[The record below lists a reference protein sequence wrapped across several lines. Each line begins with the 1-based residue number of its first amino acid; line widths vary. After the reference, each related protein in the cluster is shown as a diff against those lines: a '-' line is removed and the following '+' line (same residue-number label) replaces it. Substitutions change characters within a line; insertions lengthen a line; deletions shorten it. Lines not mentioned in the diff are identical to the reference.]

1 MPPAEG
7 RDPVEDIKTIN
18 DEIAKYDP
26 RILQKPMI
34 IACNKTDL
42 IIDEQGTDCP
52 LTRIKEIY
60 EPQGVKVFA
69 ISAATNTG
77 LRDLLEAAWTYVEAA
92 GAEKTEVYE
101 SEVDLETLDHKE
113 QLAIEFKKLNADTYS
128 VEGPKIEKMLGYT
141 NLQAEKGFEFF
152 QQFLV
157 DQGIIRKLKKMG
169 IQEGDTI
176 KIYGHTFEFYDTDA
190 YEEGDLQSA
199 IDMAFPKR
207 HAEKSDD
214 VEDEGIGYDEG
225 DEDDYAEALELGD
238 EDDTEN

>member
-1 MPPAEG
+1 
-7 RDPVEDIKTIN
+7 
-18 DEIAKYDP
+18 
-26 RILQKPMI
+26 
-34 IACNKTDL
+34 
-42 IIDEQGTDCP
+42 
-52 LTRIKEIY
+52 
-60 EPQGVKVFA
+60 
-69 ISAATNTG
+69 
-77 LRDLLEAAWTYVEAA
+77 
-92 GAEKTEVYE
+92 
-101 SEVDLETLDHKE
+101 
-113 QLAIEFKKLNADTYS
+113 
-128 VEGPKIEKMLGYT
+128 MLGYT

-199 IDMAFPKR
+199 IDQAFPKR

-214 VEDEGIGYDEG
+214 VEDEDIGYDEG
-225 DEDDYAEALELGD
+225 DGDDYAESLELGD

>member
-1 MPPAEG
+1 
-7 RDPVEDIKTIN
+7 
-18 DEIAKYDP
+18 
-26 RILQKPMI
+26 
-34 IACNKTDL
+34 
-42 IIDEQGTDCP
+42 
-52 LTRIKEIY
+52 
-60 EPQGVKVFA
+60 
-69 ISAATNTG
+69 
-77 LRDLLEAAWTYVEAA
+77 
-92 GAEKTEVYE
+92 
-101 SEVDLETLDHKE
+101 
-113 QLAIEFKKLNADTYS
+113 
-128 VEGPKIEKMLGYT
+128 MLGYT

-238 EDDTEN
+238 ENDTEN